1 MATSYHVSS
10 ADLNSEFHFLRSLVQ
25 VKAPVA
31 PVQVAPEMK
40 IPPAKQ
46 PPLDK
51 YKDTSV

>member
-25 VKAPVA
+25 VKAPV
-31 PVQVAPEMK
+31 QVAPEMK